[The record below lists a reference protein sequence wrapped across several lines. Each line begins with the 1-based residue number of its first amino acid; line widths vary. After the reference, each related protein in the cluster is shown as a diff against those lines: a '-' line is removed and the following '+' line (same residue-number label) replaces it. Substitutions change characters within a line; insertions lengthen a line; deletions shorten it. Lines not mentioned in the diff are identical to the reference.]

1 MQAMS
6 RRVETI
12 LLLLILLLAGGLRLG
27 WPGLTE
33 FKGDEARLMLLSLDM
48 IEGKQFPVRGIGSSV
63 GLPNTPM
70 SVWLYAL
77 PLLLWKHV
85 YAATLFTGLLNT
97 LAVLGCWW
105 IVRRYWGAEAGLAAA
120 LLFAVSPWALFH
132 SRKIWA
138 QNLLPFF
145 TIGWGISGLLT
156 FVEGKP
162 RWLAVHL
169 FCLAIAAQVH
179 FAGVALAPA
188 TVLYLMWFRGRVQW
202 RWLGLG
208 ILLAGLTVL
217 PFLIYL
223 AQQGISLEQFL
234 QPTGE
239 STRSWDVQAWRYAW
253 WLITGQDFYTLVGG
267 TALTDYRSFVPEMG
281 LLYGVMMILCVGGV
295 LLWLFQGQPPTQS
308 DPQPPKNGLLFF
320 ILIWLFSPILLFS
333 LPFLPIVHH
342 YLLPFYP
349 LPFIAMGVGMVWLVR
364 RVGRVAWLLLF
375 LIAAGQLWNFGGVL
389 QLMAN
394 QATPGGLGTPIAY
407 YVAAANTAHTW
418 WEQHPTGEIIVGG
431 GGESAEQD
439 EFAAI
444 FAVLL
449 RDVPHRF
456 VNAQAH
462 ALFPAQPALILLAP
476 AAASPIHSLYQDT
489 TTLYHT
495 ISLRPGEGEISLWQP
510 GTPPAPAVH
519 LNPPSLF
526 ANWVQLTGYTPLTL
540 NNEQTAVWALYWQ
553 TGNNPD
559 PTNYHFFNHL
569 YDAAGLRVA
578 QQDGTLFAPGQWHT
592 GDQVIS
598 FFTFDMTPNWSRPLT
613 MSVGIYTYPDIIN
626 ISLLD
631 VAGNPYAVAVDLPA
645 E

>member
-33 FKGDEARLMLLSLDM
+33 FKGDEARLMLLALDM
-48 IEGKQFPVRGIGSSV
+48 VEGKQFPVRGIGSSV

-77 PLLLWKHV
+77 PLFLWKHI

-105 IVRRYWGAEAGLAAA
+105 LVRRYWGAEAGLAAA
-120 LLFAVSPWALFH
+120 LFFAVSPWALFH

-145 TIGWGISGLLT
+145 TVGWGISGLLT
-156 FVEGKP
+156 FVEGKS
-162 RWLAVHL
+162 RWLVVHL
-169 FCLAIAAQVH
+169 LCLATAAQVH

-188 TVLYLMWFRGRVQW
+188 TVLYLVWFRGRVRWQW
-202 RWLGLG
+202 FGLGL
-208 ILLAGLTVL
+208 LLAGLTAL

-239 STRSWDVQAWRYAW
+239 NTRRWDVQAWHYAW

-267 TALTDYRSFVPEMG
+267 SAWADYRSSVPQMG
-281 LLYGVMMILCVGGV
+281 LLYGVIMLLCVGGIV
-295 LLWLFQGQPPTQS
+295 LWRRQPNMPPDLQ
-308 DPQPPKNGLLFF
+308 QPKHGLLFF
-320 ILIWLFSPILLFS
+320 VLIWLFSPILLFS

-349 LPFIAMGVGMVWLVR
+349 LPFAAMGVGMVWLAR
-364 RVGRVAWLLLF
+364 RIGRVAWLALL
-375 LIAAGQLWNFGGVL
+375 LVGVGQLWSWGGVL
-389 QLMAN
+389 RIMAN
-394 QATPGGLGTPIAY
+394 QATPGGLGTPVAY
-407 YVAAANTAHTW
+407 YVAAANSAHAW
-418 WEQHPTGEIIVGG
+418 WEQRPTGEIIIGG
-431 GGESAEQD
+431 GGESTDQD

-456 VNAQAH
+456 VDAQAH
-462 ALFPAQPALILLAP
+462 ALFPAQPALTLLTP
-476 AAASPIHSLYQDT
+476 AAAPPIHSLYQDT
-489 TTLYHT
+489 TALYYT
-495 ISLRPGEGEISLWQP
+495 IPLRPGEGEISLWELSA
-510 GTPPAPAVH
+510 TPAPSVP

-540 NNEQTAVWALYWQ
+540 SNEQKAVWALHWQ

-559 PTNYHFFNHL
+559 PTDYHFFNHL

-578 QQDGTLFAPGQWHT
+578 QQDGALFAPGQWRA
-592 GDQVIS
+592 GDQVVS
-598 FFTFDMTPNWSRPLT
+598 LFTFDITPDWPRPLM
-613 MSVGIYTYPDIIN
+613 MSVGIYTYPDITN
-626 ISLLD
+626 IPLLD

>member
-1 MQAMS
+1 MS
-6 RRVETI
+6 RCVETI
-12 LLLLILLLAGGLRLG
+12 LLVLILLVAGGLRLG

-48 IEGKQFPVRGIGSSV
+48 AEGKQFPVRGIGSSV

-156 FVEGKP
+156 FVEGKS
-162 RWLAVHL
+162 RWLVLHL
-169 FCLAIAAQVH
+169 LCLAIAAQVH

-188 TVLYLMWFRGRVQW
+188 TLLYLVWFRGRVRWQW
-202 RWLGLG
+202 FGLG
-208 ILLAGLTVL
+208 VLLAGLTAL

-223 AQQGISLEQFL
+223 ARQGISLEQFL
-234 QPTGE
+234 QPTGD
-239 STRSWDVQAWRYAW
+239 SSRGWDSQVWQYAW

-267 TALTDYRSFVPEMG
+267 AALDDYRALVPEMWPVALVM
-281 LLYGVMMILCVGGV
+281 LLLCVGGIALWV
-295 LLWLFQGQPPTQS
+295 WQTRRTPNPTAPQPDKALPIFILLWL
-308 DPQPPKNGLLFF
+308 
-320 ILIWLFSPILLFS
+320 ISPVLLFS

-349 LPFIAMGVGMVWLVR
+349 LPFAAMGVALAWLAR
-364 RVGRVAWLLLF
+364 RGGRMAWLLLAF
-375 LIAAGQLWNFGGVL
+375 VVIGQLWTWLAVL
-389 QLMAN
+389 RLMDN
-394 QATPGGLGTPIAY
+394 RATPGGLGTPVAY
-407 YVAAANTAHTW
+407 YVAAADSARAW
-418 WEQHPTGEIIVGG
+418 WEQHSGGEIVVGA
-431 GGESAEQD
+431 GGEITEQD

-444 FAVLL
+444 FAVIL
-449 RDVPHRF
+449 RDVPHRV

-462 ALFPAQPALILLAP
+462 ALFPARPALVLLTP
-476 AAASPIHSLYQDT
+476 AAAEPIRNLYQNEGAD
-489 TTLYHT
+489 YAT
-495 ISLRPGEGEISLWQP
+495 IPLRPGEGDMSLWELQTIP
-510 GTPPAPAVH
+510 TPAVP
-519 LNPPSLF
+519 LEPTPLF
-526 ANWVQLTGYTPLTL
+526 ANWVKLIGYTPLTFSDK
-540 NNEQTAVWALYWQ
+540 QTAIWALQWQ
-553 TGNNPD
+553 TGDNPD
-559 PTNYHFFNHL
+559 PADYHFFNHL
-569 YDAAGLRVA
+569 YDTQGVRLV
-578 QQDGTLFAPGQWHT
+578 QQDGSLFAPGQWRA
-592 GDQVIS
+592 GDQVVS
-598 FFTFDMTPNWSRPLT
+598 LFTFVMAQEWQPPLT
-613 MSVGIYTYPDIIN
+613 MSVGIYTYPDITN
-626 ISLLD
+626 IALLD